1 MTVSARKG
9 AIGAQAM
16 TLLLNNLDAA
26 FVLLILAAWA
36 YYEYTWRDG
45 K

>member
-1 MTVSARKG
+1 MT
-9 AIGAQAM
+9 Q
-16 TLLLNNLDAA
+16 LLNNLDAA

-36 YYEYTWRDG
+36 YYEYKWRAG